1 MPKSKIYIPILDHYI
16 HVILEDE
23 IEEALAYVNATENKV
38 LYAVFQRG
46 KITPSLIVHE
56 TVHLVNAIF
65 MFKGITPT
73 VTNDETQAYLTEYI
87 FYKLTEILNKLEKKG
102 KV

>member
-1 MPKSKIYIPILDHYI
+1 MRKKFKIPIYDHYI

-23 IEEALAYVNATENKV
+23 IEECVAYVHATDNKV

-56 TVHLVNAIF
+56 TVHLVNIIF
-65 MFKGITPT
+65 KFKGITPT
-73 VTNDETQAYLTEYI
+73 NTNDEPQAYLTEYI
-87 FYKLTEILNKLEKKG
+87 FDKLTETLNKLENK
-102 KV
+102 